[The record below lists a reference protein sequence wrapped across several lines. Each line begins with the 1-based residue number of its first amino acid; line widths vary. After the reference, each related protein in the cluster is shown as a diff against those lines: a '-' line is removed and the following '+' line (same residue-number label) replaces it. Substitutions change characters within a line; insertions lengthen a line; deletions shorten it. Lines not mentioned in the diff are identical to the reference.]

1 MTDLPK
7 AVRDDL
13 VADLLPTLLT
23 PRAQRT
29 ADDGATIK

>member
-7 AVRDDL
+7 AIRDEL

-23 PRAQRT
+23 PSCSAPPTT
-29 ADDGATIK
+29 A